1 MSRKIKKISIFFE
14 GERIFIEATK
24 YGKFKIPVIKT
35 DSNGYSR
42 TVNKM
47 MSARQVIEN
56 ERVKFCDPTLTLEN
70 GEKIRVFQGGDPTYM
85 LTEASSIIDMHEEL
99 STKRNNLWLSSAK
112 AAKKKTDNKK
122 RTIIPDYD
130 IFEDISDWY

>member
-14 GERIFIEATK
+14 GERIFIHASK
-24 YGKFKIPVIKT
+24 YGKFRVPVIKT
-35 DSNGYSR
+35 ENGYSR

-56 ERVKFCDPTLTLEN
+56 ERIKFCDPTLTLEN

-112 AAKKKTDNKK
+112 AAKNKTNNKK

-130 IFEDISDWY
+130 IFEEISDWY

>member
-1 MSRKIKKISIFFE
+1 MSRKIKKISILFE
-14 GERIFIEATK
+14 GERIFIEATR
-24 YGKFKIPVIKT
+24 YGKFKIPVIRKK
-35 DSNGYSR
+35 NGHSK

-47 MSARQVIEN
+47 MTAREVIEN
-56 ERVKFCDPTLTLEN
+56 ERIKFCDPTLTLEN

-99 STKRNNLWLSSAK
+99 SIKRNNLWIDGLK
-112 AAKKKTDNKK
+112 KKKTTNHKSK
-122 RTIIPDYD
+122 TIVPDYD

>member
-1 MSRKIKKISIFFE
+1 MSRKIKKISILFE
-14 GERIFIEATK
+14 GERIFIHASK
-24 YGKFKIPVIKT
+24 YGKFKIPVIRT
-35 DSNGYSR
+35 ENGYSK

-47 MSARQVIEN
+47 MSAREVIEN
-56 ERVKFCDPTLTLEN
+56 ERIKFCDPTLTLEN

-99 STKRNNLWLSSAK
+99 TIKRNNKWRTGLK
-112 AAKKKTDNKK
+112 RKKTNNKSK
-122 RTIIPDYD
+122 TIIPDYD

>member
-1 MSRKIKKISIFFE
+1 MSRKIKKISILFE
-14 GERIFIEATK
+14 GERIFIEASK

-99 STKRNNLWLSSAK
+99 SIKRNNQWIDGLK
-112 AAKKKTDNKK
+112 NKKTDNKK

>member
-1 MSRKIKKISIFFE
+1 MSRKIKKISILFE
-14 GERIFIEATK
+14 GERIFIEASK

-56 ERVKFCDPTLTLEN
+56 ERIKFCDPTLTLEN

-99 STKRNNLWLSSAK
+99 SMKRNNQWIDGLK
-112 AAKKKTDNKK
+112 NKKTDNKK

>member
-14 GERIFIEATK
+14 GERIFIHASK
-24 YGKFKIPVIKT
+24 YGKFKIPVIRKE
-35 DSNGYSR
+35 NGYSK
-42 TVNKM
+42 TINKM
-47 MSARQVIEN
+47 MTAREVIEN
-56 ERVKFCDPTLTLEN
+56 ERIKFCDPTLTLEN

-112 AAKKKTDNKK
+112 AAKNKADNKK

>member
-14 GERIFIEATK
+14 GERIFIHASK
-24 YGKFKIPVIKT
+24 YGKFRVPVIKT
-35 DSNGYSR
+35 KNGHSR

-47 MSARQVIEN
+47 MSAREVIEN

-99 STKRNNLWLSSAK
+99 TTKRNNLWLSSAK
-112 AAKKKTDNKK
+112 AAKNKSNNK
-122 RTIIPDYD
+122 SKAIIPDYD
-130 IFEDISDWY
+130 IFEDISDWH

>member
-14 GERIFIEATK
+14 GERIFIHASK
-24 YGKFKIPVIKT
+24 YGKFKIPVIRKE
-35 DSNGYSR
+35 NGYSK
-42 TVNKM
+42 TINKM
-47 MSARQVIEN
+47 MTAREVIEN
-56 ERVKFCDPTLTLEN
+56 ERIKFCDPTLTLEN

-112 AAKKKTDNKK
+112 AAKNKANHK
-122 RTIIPDYD
+122 SKTIIPDYD

>member
-1 MSRKIKKISIFFE
+1 MSRKIKKISILFE
-14 GERIFIEATK
+14 GERIFIEASK

-56 ERVKFCDPTLTLEN
+56 ERIKFCDPTLTLEN

-99 STKRNNLWLSSAK
+99 SIKRNNQWIDGLK
-112 AAKKKTDNKK
+112 NKKTDNKK

>member
-1 MSRKIKKISIFFE
+1 MSRKIKKISILFE

-56 ERVKFCDPTLTLEN
+56 ERIKFCEEN
-70 GEKIRVFQGGDPTYM
+70 PCC
-85 LTEASSIIDMHEEL
+85 
-99 STKRNNLWLSSAK
+99 
-112 AAKKKTDNKK
+112 
-122 RTIIPDYD
+122 
-130 IFEDISDWY
+130 

>member
-14 GERIFIEATK
+14 GERIFIHASK
-24 YGKFKIPVIKT
+24 YGKFRVPVIKT
-35 DSNGYSR
+35 ENGYSR

-56 ERVKFCDPTLTLEN
+56 ERIKFCDPTLTLEN

-85 LTEASSIIDMHEEL
+85 LTEASSIIDMHEDL
-99 STKRNNLWLSSAK
+99 SRKRNNLWLSSAK
-112 AAKKKTDNKK
+112 VAKNKTKNK
-122 RTIIPDYD
+122 TITPDYD

>member
-1 MSRKIKKISIFFE
+1 MSRKIKKISILFE

-24 YGKFKIPVIKT
+24 YGKFKIPVIRKK
-35 DSNGYSR
+35 NGYSK

-47 MSARQVIEN
+47 MTAREVIEN
-56 ERVKFCDPTLTLEN
+56 ERIRFCDPTLTLEN

-99 STKRNNLWLSSAK
+99 TIKRNNLWLSSAK
-112 AAKKKTDNKK
+112 AAKNKANNK
-122 RTIIPDYD
+122 NKTIIPDYD

>member
-1 MSRKIKKISIFFE
+1 MSRKIKKISILFE
-14 GERIFIEATK
+14 GERIFIEATR
-24 YGKFKIPVIKT
+24 YGKFKIPVIRKK
-35 DSNGYSR
+35 NGHSK

-47 MSARQVIEN
+47 MTAREVIEN
-56 ERVKFCDPTLTLEN
+56 ERIKFCDPTLTLEN

-112 AAKKKTDNKK
+112 AAKNKTDNKK

>member
-1 MSRKIKKISIFFE
+1 MSRKIKKISILFE
-14 GERIFIEATK
+14 GERIFIEASK
-24 YGKFKIPVIKT
+24 YGKFKIPVVKKQ
-35 DSNGYSR
+35 GRYSK

-47 MSARQVIEN
+47 MTARQVIEN
-56 ERVKFCDPTLTLEN
+56 ERIKFCDPTLTLEN

-85 LTEASSIIDMHEEL
+85 LAEASSIIDMHEEL
-99 STKRNNLWLSSAK
+99 SMKRNNQWIDGLK
-112 AAKKKTDNKK
+112 NKKTDNKK